1 MSHIYVSWHMY
12 LQCGIK
18 NIKMF
23 QFVIQGDEEKRLG
36 LPVSAIMDRETV
48 VVSKSQ
54 IGFLDFFVYPLF
66 EVLSD
71 LVYPY
76 GDFMLENLTKNRE
89 YWASLQHQSPGI
101 NKTKT
106 KKSSASNLAEKH

>member
-1 MSHIYVSWHMY
+1 M
-12 LQCGIK
+12 
-18 NIKMF
+18 
-23 QFVIQGDEEKRLG
+23 QGDEEKRLG

-48 VVSKSQ
+48 VISKSQ

-76 GDFMLENLTKNRE
+76 GDFMLENLTNNRE
-89 YWASLQHQSPGI
+89 HWASLQNQSPGLTR
-101 NKTKT
+101 KTKT
-106 KKSSASNLAEKH
+106 KKSHISTSKH